1 MNANLV
7 IKASA
12 GTGKT
17 FAIATRYLQLLVFGK
32 ARPEQI
38 LALTFSRAAAQE
50 IYDKILE
57 RLWTASGATV
67 ETEGKS
73 KAEIEAAKRAAAA
86 EERKHLVEDEAER
99 LEKAAAEEGLPDD
112 RRHSLLKDAS
122 DLKEKAAGIDWTP
135 AFFADLLR
143 RIVAAQH
150 HDTIATLDSFILRI
164 VRSFPLEMGFQKDV
178 SVMDDY
184 GKGRAVEKAAE
195 DVLASTVDNADLS
208 GAFIKAQEGDAVR
221 SGLSKVQAA
230 AKTWG
235 AFLRELALKEKGKDE
250 RAPTRDW
257 TADSMREA
265 LGIEANPQPPDLSA
279 VPTTGRCG
287 KNGQP
292 LDLPD
297 KIVDKFQQFG
307 QGEIEYGNLF
317 DNQPGLCLRHLL
329 DNPQATSFT
338 VSTGKN
344 PKTTEFG
351 KDGADAVRAAVRWA
365 AAKELDKKI
374 DVVAAKMRLA
384 KAVEDA
390 YDAATRRKGLLT
402 FADFTACQAANET
415 SEKGLAL
422 QNLQFRL
429 DSRFDHWA
437 LDEFQDTSM
446 PQWDCLRRLV
456 EEALSGDG
464 RSVMAV
470 GDFKQSIYAWR
481 GGDDKPFREL
491 IGKISAAGSVESI
504 DLSYRYQE
512 RTANFVNA
520 VFSPENVRDAAGG
533 QCAEGVRI
541 WEQDC
546 WPKDGHQAEGTDD
559 YVEIVGVAADG
570 AEGDG
575 EPGAGGDDADDGDFN
590 PSAAMRILSPAVC
603 TCVCDLWKQ
612 HEEAKS
618 TETVGIL
625 VRNNADG
632 LYLAERLR
640 ATEFKEGKT
649 IPVVWE
655 GQSGVLD
662 SPVVRAVLEL
672 LWLAEHPE
680 DKFSWA
686 VVDAVFPLRKTVFR
700 EEEGWAAT
708 FPKSAR
714 GPADVS
720 AAVSNCLSKMGLART
735 LRAIVSALR
744 NGDAKLDDRSLMRL
758 DELVREGVAFE
769 ARPDGDA
776 GIAGFRR
783 YLQSVT
789 DREIAASPD
798 VVRILTIHR
807 SKGLSI
813 DHVVVPVT
821 EKGSTGS
828 LLKPKRNRIAG
839 EGWAFESLPEDLAIA
854 NEKTR
859 AAWEEAANGHF
870 LEELRTWYVALTR
883 AKKSTRVFVVDE
895 EHNAVQFRDLLR
907 RPFASSAAKD
917 GPCGTIL
924 HADGTP
930 PPFGRKE
937 GSVSKAPPKWNHA
950 EGRNFV
956 SHATPSTGG
965 GAAHPAFARKAT
977 SLFKADFDDPTKH
990 GTDEHAA
997 FAAIERIDPA
1007 APKDD
1012 RERTIL
1018 DRGGAWREAFVLPV
1032 DATVWRERSYEM
1044 FDNETNT
1051 WETGQ
1056 FDRVVFQVK
1065 NGVRTAEIYDFKT
1078 NKRND
1083 GESVGAYERRMRE
1096 AYVPQ
1101 MAAYRRAISRLC
1113 GIRPEHI
1120 SSTLL
1125 LTATGTAARAE

>member
-1 MNANLV
+1 MNANLI

-32 ARPEQI
+32 AQPEQI

-57 RLWTASGATV
+57 RLWEASGANV
-67 ETEGKS
+67 ETDGKS
-73 KAEIEAAKRAAAA
+73 KAEIEAAKNAAAA

-112 RRHSLLKDAS
+112 RRKSLLKDAS
-122 DLKEKAAGIDWTP
+122 DLKEKAAGINWTP
-135 AFFADLLR
+135 TLFADLLR

-178 SVMDDY
+178 SVLDDY
-184 GKGRAVEKAAE
+184 GKSRAVEKAAE
-195 DVLASTVDNADLS
+195 DVLAATVDDADLS
-208 GAFIKAQEGDAVR
+208 GAFQKAQEGNAVR
-221 SGLSKVQAA
+221 SSLSKVQAA

-235 AFLRELALKEKGKDE
+235 EFLRELAMKMKKEGRE
-250 RAPTRDW
+250 EEPEW
-257 TADSMREA
+257 TADSMRAA
-265 LGIEANPQPPDLSA
+265 LGIETNSQMPDLSSISVA
-279 VPTTGRCG
+279 PEEQKLLEDFKTYVAEFDET
-287 KNGQP
+287 KVIF
-292 LDLPD
+292 PD
-297 KIVDKFQQFG
+297 
-307 QGEIEYGNLF
+307 N
-317 DNQPGLCLRHLL
+317 
-329 DNPQATSFT
+329 A
-338 VSTGKN
+338 
-344 PKTTEFG
+344 FG
-351 KDGADAVRAAVRWA
+351 KMARFFCENKEATRYEYVSRKKDHVFDCGPEGAETIRVAVRWMA
-365 AAKELDKKI
+365 GKELNRKI
-374 DVVAAKMRLA
+374 DIVAAKMRLA

-390 YDAATRRKGLLT
+390 YDTATRRKGQLT
-402 FADFTACQAANET
+402 FSDFTDCQATNEN
-415 SEKGLAL
+415 SKKGLAL

-481 GGDDKPFREL
+481 GGDDKPFRDL
-491 IGKISAAGSVESI
+491 ISQVDATGGVPESL
-504 DLSYRYQE
+504 DLSHSYQK
-512 RTANFVNA
+512 RTADFVNA
-520 VFSPENVRDAAGG
+520 VFSPENVREAADGR
-533 QCAEGVRI
+533 CAEGVRI

-546 WPKDGHQAEGTDD
+546 WPKKGHQAKGTDD
-559 YVEIVGVAADG
+559 YVEIVGVAAD
-570 AEGDG
+570 AGDG
-575 EPGAGGDDADDGDFN
+575 DGNSGENGNDRGGGDNDDGDFN
-590 PSAAMRILSPAVC
+590 PSSAMRVLAPSIGK
-603 TCVCDLWKQ
+603 CVRDLWEK

-618 TETVGIL
+618 TETIGIL

-632 LYLAERLR
+632 LYLGERLR
-640 ATEFKEGKT
+640 ATEFKDGKT

-686 VVDAVFPLRKTVFR
+686 VVNDVFPLRKIVFD
-700 EEEGWAAT
+700 EKVGWESA
-708 FPKSAR
+708 FPMS
-714 GPADVS
+714 DDFC
-720 AAVSNCLSKMGLART
+720 AAVSSAMAKNLSKFGLART
-735 LRAIVSALR
+735 LRAIVAKLKDSS
-744 NGDAKLDDRSLMRL
+744 AKLDGRTLMRL
-758 DELVREGVAFE
+758 DELVREGVNFE
-769 ARPDGDA
+769 ARPDADA
-776 GIAGFRR
+776 GVAGFRR

-798 VVRILTIHR
+798 VVRILSIHR

-813 DHVVVPVT
+813 DHVIVPVT
-821 EKGSTGS
+821 EKGATGS
-828 LLKPKRNRIAG
+828 LLKPKRNRITG

-917 GPCGTIL
+917 GPYGTIL

-937 GSVSKAPPKWNHA
+937 GGVSKAPPKWNHA
-950 EGRNFV
+950 KGRNFV

-965 GAAHPAFARKAT
+965 GASHATFARKAT

-997 FAAIERIDPA
+997 FAEIERIDPD

-1012 RERTIL
+1012 RERKIL
-1018 DRGGAWREAFVLPV
+1018 GRGGAWREAFVLPV
-1032 DATVWRERSYEM
+1032 DATVWRERSYEI
-1044 FDNETNT
+1044 FDQETNT

-1083 GESVGAYERRMRE
+1083 VESVEAYERRMRE
-1096 AYVPQ
+1096 AYVQQ
-1101 MAAYRRAISRLC
+1101 MAAYRSAISRLC
-1113 GIRPEHI
+1113 GIGPEHI

-1125 LTATGTAARAE
+1125 LTATGTAVTME

>member
-1 MNANLV
+1 MNANLI

-32 ARPEQI
+32 AKPEQI

-57 RLWTASGATV
+57 RLWKASGANV
-67 ETEGKS
+67 ETAGKS
-73 KAEIEAAKRAAAA
+73 TAEIEAAKSTAAA
-86 EERKHLVEDEAER
+86 EERKHLVEDEVER
-99 LEKAAAEEGLPDD
+99 LETSAAKEGLPDD
-112 RRHSLLKDAS
+112 RRRSLLQAAFN
-122 DLKEKAAGIDWTP
+122 LKEKAAGIDWSP
-135 AFFADLLR
+135 VFFADLLR
-143 RIVAAQH
+143 RIISAQH

-178 SVMDDY
+178 SVLDDY
-184 GKGRAVEKAAE
+184 GKSRAVEKAAE
-195 DVLASTVDNADLS
+195 DVLAATVDNGGIAD
-208 GAFIKAQEGDAVR
+208 AFRMAQGNDAVR

-230 AKTWG
+230 SKTWSE
-235 AFLRELALKEKGKDE
+235 FLRDLDMKKGKGGQTQE
-250 RAPTRDW
+250 HEW

-265 LGIEANPQPPDLSA
+265 LGIEADPQMPDLSA
-279 VPTTGRCG
+279 VPVTG
-287 KNGQP
+287 KANGLQDKVVSQ
-292 LDLPD
+292 LCKYAEGEVEYADLF
-297 KIVDKFQQFG
+297 K
-307 QGEIEYGNLF
+307 
-317 DNQPGLCLRHLL
+317 NQPGLCLRHFL
-329 DNPQATSFT
+329 DNPRATSFT
-338 VSTGKN
+338 PPTGRN
-344 PKTTEFG
+344 PKSAEFG
-351 KDGADAVRAAVRWA
+351 GKGAEAIRAAVRWA
-365 AAKELDKKI
+365 AAKELNKKI
-374 DVVAAKMRLA
+374 EVAVAKMRLA
-384 KAVEDA
+384 KAVEET

-402 FADFTACQAANET
+402 FSDFTDCQAANEN
-415 SEKGLAL
+415 SDKGLVL

-429 DSRFDHWA
+429 DSRFDHWS

-456 EEALSGDG
+456 EEAALAGDG

-491 IGKISAAGSVESI
+491 IEKVSAAAGSVESI

-512 RTANFVNA
+512 RTAHFVNA
-520 VFSPENVRDAAGG
+520 VFCPENIRGVAGS
-533 QCAEGVRI
+533 QCAKGVRI

-546 WPKDGHQAEGTDD
+546 WPEGGHKAKGTDD
-559 YVEIVGVAADG
+559 YVEIVGVAADTG
-570 AEGDG
+570 DGDG
-575 EPGAGGDDADDGDFN
+575 ESGNDGDDNDDGDFK
-590 PSAAMRILSPAVC
+590 PSAAMRVLVQPIC
-603 TCVCDLWKQ
+603 DCIRDLWER
-612 HEEAKS
+612 HEAAKS
-618 TETVGIL
+618 TETIGVL

-640 ATEFKEGKT
+640 ATEFKDGKS

-686 VVDAVFPLRKTVFR
+686 VVDIIFPLRKTVFR
-700 EEEGWAAT
+700 EEDGLAAD
-708 FPKSAR
+708 FPASAHS
-714 GPADVS
+714 P
-720 AAVSNCLSKMGLART
+720 AAVSTAVSRCLSKMGLART
-735 LRAIVSALR
+735 LRAIVSALKD
-744 NGDAKLDDRSLMRL
+744 GYAKLDDRSLMRL
-758 DELVREGVAFE
+758 DELVREGVNFE
-769 ARPDGDA
+769 ARPDADA

-783 YLQSVT
+783 YLQSVK

-813 DHVVVPVT
+813 DHVIVPVT

-828 LLKPKRNRIAG
+828 LLKPKTNRIAG
-839 EGWAFESLPEDLAIA
+839 EGWALESLSEKLAIA

-870 LEELRTWYVALTR
+870 LEDLRTWYVALTR

-895 EHNAVQFRDLLR
+895 DHNAVQFRDLLR
-907 RPFASSAAKD
+907 RPFASPTAED
-917 GPCGTIL
+917 GPYGKVL

-930 PPFGRKE
+930 PSFGHKE
-937 GSVSKAPPKWNHA
+937 GDKVKKTPRWIHDK
-950 EGRNFV
+950 GRNFV
-956 SHATPSTGG
+956 SHATPSTGD
-965 GAAHPAFARKAT
+965 GASHAAFARKAT
-977 SLFKADFDDPTKH
+977 NLFDAKFDAPIKH

-997 FAAIERIDPA
+997 FAEIERIDPN
-1007 APKDD
+1007 APKEE
-1012 RERTIL
+1012 REKKIL
-1018 DRGGAWREAFVLPV
+1018 DWGGAWREAFVLST
-1032 DATVWRERSYEM
+1032 DATVWRERSYEI
-1044 FDNETNT
+1044 FDKETNT

-1065 NGVRTAEIYDFKT
+1065 KGVRTAAIYDFKT
-1078 NKRND
+1078 NENKMKTLEEF
-1083 GESVGAYERRMRE
+1083 ESHMRGAY
-1096 AYVPQ
+1096 APQ
-1101 MAAYRRAISRLC
+1101 MSAYRSAISRLC
-1113 GIRPEHI
+1113 HIQPENI

-1125 LTATGTAARAE
+1125 LTASGTAVKVE

>member
-1 MNANLV
+1 MNANLI

-17 FAIATRYLQLLVFGK
+17 FAIATRYLQLLIFEK
-32 ARPEQI
+32 AKPEQI

-57 RLWTASGATV
+57 RLWKASGADV
-67 ETEGKS
+67 ETEGKTA
-73 KAEIEAAKRAAAA
+73 KEIESEKNDAADK
-86 EERKHLVEDEAER
+86 EREHL
-99 LEKAAAEEGLPDD
+99 LEGL
-112 RRHSLLKDAS
+112 SA

-135 AFFADLLR
+135 AFFAGLLR

-178 SVMDDY
+178 SVLDDY
-184 GKGRAVEKAAE
+184 GRSRAVEKAAE
-195 DVLASTVDNADLS
+195 DVLAATVDKEDLS
-208 GAFIKAQEGDAVR
+208 GSFKKAQENDAVR

-230 AKTWG
+230 AKAWG
-235 AFLRELALKEKGKDE
+235 AFLRELALKRKKEGREQE
-250 RAPTRDW
+250 REW

-265 LGIEANPQPPDLSA
+265 LGIEADPQMPDLSSILVA
-279 VPTTGRCG
+279 QEEKPLLEDFTTHVAEFDET
-287 KNGQP
+287 KAIF
-292 LDLPD
+292 PD
-297 KIVDKFQQFG
+297 KASGKMARFFCEHKDATRY
-307 QGEIEYGNLF
+307 EYVFRRKDHVF
-317 DNQPGLCLRHLL
+317 DCGP
-329 DNPQATSFT
+329 
-338 VSTGKN
+338 
-344 PKTTEFG
+344 E
-351 KDGADAVRAAVRWA
+351 GAEKIRAAVRWMA
-365 AAKELDKKI
+365 ARVMNRKI

-384 KAVEDA
+384 RAVEDA

-402 FADFTACQAANET
+402 FSDFTDCQAANEN
-415 SEKGLAL
+415 SKKGLAL

-491 IGKISAAGSVESI
+491 IGKVTAAAGSVESI
-504 DLSYRYQE
+504 DLSHRYQE
-512 RTANFVNA
+512 RTAGFVNA
-520 VFSPENVRDAAGG
+520 VFCPENVRGVAGD
-533 QCAEGVRI
+533 QCAEGVKT
-541 WEQDC
+541 WEEDC
-546 WPKDGHQAEGTDD
+546 WPKGGHQAEGRDD
-559 YVEIVGVAADG
+559 YVEIVGVTADAG
-570 AEGDG
+570 DDDG
-575 EPGAGGDDADDGDFN
+575 ESGNDEDDNDGGSFK
-590 PSAAMRILSPAVC
+590 PSGAMRVLAQSIC
-603 TCVCDLWKQ
+603 KCVRDLWER
-612 HEEAKS
+612 HEKARS
-618 TETVGIL
+618 TETIGIL

-640 ATEFKEGKT
+640 ATEFKRGKT

-686 VVDAVFPLRKTVFR
+686 VVNDIFPLRRIVFR
-700 EEEGWAAT
+700 EEEGWTAS
-708 FPKSAR
+708 FPKTAKDSA
-714 GPADVS
+714 AVS
-720 AAVSNCLSKMGLART
+720 AAVSRCLSKTGLART
-735 LRAIVSALR
+735 LRAIVSALKA
-744 NGDAKLDDRSLMRL
+744 GEPQLDDRSLMRL
-758 DELVREGVAFE
+758 DELVREGVNFE
-769 ARPDGDA
+769 ARPDADA

-813 DHVVVPVT
+813 DHVIVPVT
-821 EKGSTGS
+821 EKGATGS
-828 LLKPKRNRIAG
+828 LLKPKKNRIVG

-895 EHNAVQFRDLLR
+895 AHNAVQFRDLLR
-907 RPFASSAAKD
+907 RPFPLPENKKCD
-917 GPCGTIL
+917 YGMIL

-930 PPFGRKE
+930 PSFERKE
-937 GSVSKAPPKWNHA
+937 GDGRKTPPEWNHA

-965 GAAHPAFARKAT
+965 GAAHSAFARKAT
-977 SLFKADFDDPTKH
+977 SLFDANFDAPTKH

-997 FAAIERIDPA
+997 FAEIKWIDPD
-1007 APKDD
+1007 APKDA
-1012 RERTIL
+1012 RERQIL
-1018 DRGGAWREAFVLPV
+1018 AWGGKWREAFLETSG
-1032 DATVWRERSYEM
+1032 ATVWRERSYEI
-1044 FDNETNT
+1044 FDEKTNS

-1056 FDRVVFQVK
+1056 FDRVVFRGDGA
-1065 NGVRTAEIYDFKT
+1065 NRTAEIYDFKT
-1078 NKRND
+1078 NKRGD
-1083 GESVGAYERRMRE
+1083 KESVGAYERRMRE
-1096 AYVPQ
+1096 AYVLQ
-1101 MAAYRRAISRLC
+1101 MAAYRSAISRLC
-1113 GIRPEHI
+1113 VIEPEHI

-1125 LTATGTAARAE
+1125 LTSTGTAVTVE